1 MPVSRRRAG
10 LTPALVL
17 ALAGCGSP
25 APGPTSAVVSN
36 VVDGDTIDLDSGERI
51 RYLLVDTPE
60 STGGATDCF
69 GQNAKQFNT
78 DLVLGKT
85 IELGYDVEP
94 TDRFGRL
101 VLRRHEKLEALAI
114 GAGTFGGVAL
124 AAAGLGLH
132 RGDWLIAGL
141 LLVFS
146 CIPLACTFDNSR
158 ALGRWLFGTAGSFAW
173 VTALALLVI
182 GFRLVDPDGGFATI
196 TAPLVL
202 PSIII
207 CAASSW
213 LGNIAALRQRR

>member
-17 ALAGCGSP
+17 ALAGCGSQ

-101 VLRRHEKLEALAI
+101 LAWITVDGQDVNRLLVERGYACTLYIPPNGADRRIEFETLQAQAE
-114 GAGTFGGVAL
+114 
-124 AAAGLGLH
+124 AAG
-132 RGDWLIAGL
+132 RGMWGVCD
-141 LLVFS
+141 V
-146 CIPLACTFDNSR
+146 
-158 ALGRWLFGTAGSFAW
+158 
-173 VTALALLVI
+173 VTC
-182 GFRLVDPDGGFATI
+182 D
-196 TAPLVL
+196 
-202 PSIII
+202 
-207 CAASSW
+207 
-213 LGNIAALRQRR
+213 